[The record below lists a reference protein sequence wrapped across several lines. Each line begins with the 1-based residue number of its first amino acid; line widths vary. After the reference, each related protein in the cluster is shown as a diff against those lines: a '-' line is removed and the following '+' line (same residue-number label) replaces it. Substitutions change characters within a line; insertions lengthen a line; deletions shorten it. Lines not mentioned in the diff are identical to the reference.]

1 MFRPSLICRVIIV
14 VLWLVGSS
22 VLTVLTQLQFL
33 FYAVPVV
40 AFWLW
45 LYLSHMKIKISAG
58 YLVRS
63 TGNIFKHKSI
73 ILLKNIFFMQIITF
87 LPWRPAIIRL
97 RSRGDTLIIIGLDG
111 RQAEFLE
118 KIIEY

>member
-33 FYAVPVV
+33 FYAGPVV
-40 AFWLW
+40 AVWLW
-45 LYLSHMKIKISAG
+45 LYLSHLKIEISSG
-58 YLVRS
+58 YIIRH
-63 TGNIFKHKSI
+63 TGNIFKHKSVI
-73 ILLKNIFFMQIITF
+73 MLKNIFHIQIITF
-87 LPWRPAIIRL
+87 RPWRPAIIRL
-97 RSRGDTLIIIGLDG
+97 HSRGDTLIIIGLDG

-118 KIIEY
+118 KGIKY